1 MGATLDPD
9 FYHSFELPAR
19 LPGQSQLHVQ
29 VWDYNVLV
37 ERMIGETVIDLE
49 DRLFSKTW
57 LEMQQRGEIPKET
70 RALSAPGSTRATQGE
85 IVLKVEILERKVAL
99 ASPMVELE
107 LPPKDLYELR
117 IIIWEARGVVAKD
130 MLTKQSDVFVTVQP
144 RGSAGD
150 GSDYE
155 NQKTDVHPYSTGDA
169 EFNWRMVWPV
179 ALPEK
184 VPRLLLQVWDDD
196 VIGADD
202 AIGEAELNV
211 KHLYDRAMRKKGQS
225 VSMEKQ
231 WVATKHANFTGVQA
245 EVLLSIELLTLSEA
259 RAKPAGRGQ
268 EAPNAHPHLEKP
280 HRPSFWDGF
289 GVTIGEWNPFAKM
302 RRMMLILCC
311 CVVVIAGVAVAY
323 VVTDMMG

>member
-1 MGATLDPD
+1 
-9 FYHSFELPAR
+9 
-19 LPGQSQLHVQ
+19 
-29 VWDYNVLV
+29 
-37 ERMIGETVIDLE
+37 
-49 DRLFSKTW
+49 
-57 LEMQQRGEIPKET
+57 
-70 RALSAPGSTRATQGE
+70 
-85 IVLKVEILERKVAL
+85 
-99 ASPMVELE
+99 
-107 LPPKDLYELR
+107 
-117 IIIWEARGVVAKD
+117 
-130 MLTKQSDVFVTVQP
+130 
-144 RGSAGD
+144 
-150 GSDYE
+150 
-155 NQKTDVHPYSTGDA
+155 
-169 EFNWRMVWPV
+169 MVWPV

-202 AIGEAELNV
+202 AIGAHASGRPHAIGEAELNV